1 MTANA
6 YAATHDNLTH
16 LPNEYLLM
24 DRLNQAIALSER
36 STNLFALLMVK
47 PDKPSQLQQRHGLAF
62 CEQLI
67 ITVAARLQ
75 QTFRE
80 PDTITRRQDN
90 CFIIL
95 IPQIADKK
103 ALDKLILRLTKT
115 LSEPLHINSHS
126 IQMSFSLG
134 KALYPYDGTSA
145 ELLMQ
150 HVAAELQA
158 VMTDQKNQ
166 RQLINQTN

>member
-6 YAATHDNLTH
+6 YAATHDALTH

-36 STNLFALLMVK
+36 GTNLFALLMVK
-47 PDKPSQLQQRHGLAF
+47 PDNVSQLQQRHGQAF
-62 CEQLI
+62 CDQLV

-80 PDTITRRQDN
+80 PDTITRREDN

-95 IPQIADKK
+95 IPQIADKQ
-103 ALDKLILRLTKT
+103 ALDKLILRLKKT
-115 LSEPLHINSHS
+115 LSEPFDIDSHS
-126 IQMSFSLG
+126 ILMNFSLG
-134 KALYPYDGTSA
+134 QAVYPYDGTTA
-145 ELLMQ
+145 ELLLQ
-150 HVAAELQA
+150 HVAADLH
-158 VMTDQKNQ
+158 
-166 RQLINQTN
+166 